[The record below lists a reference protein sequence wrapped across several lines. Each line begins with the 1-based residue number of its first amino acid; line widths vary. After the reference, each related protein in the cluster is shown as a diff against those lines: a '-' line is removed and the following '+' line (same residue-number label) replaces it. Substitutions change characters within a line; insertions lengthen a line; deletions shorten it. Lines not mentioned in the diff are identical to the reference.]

1 MAQYQHR
8 KSGQHGQGRQNGQT
22 DPNGQSIY
30 FQGCQ
35 DGQNDEPPTPPLDP
49 VQDSLLQTASSWCE
63 VSQAAIEANV
73 RLLRQRIGSAV
84 RLGVVVKADAFGH
97 GLIPCAIA
105 FLQAGADWLIV
116 NFAYEA
122 IALRQA
128 GITAPIY
135 ICGNVSAALAPQVV
149 ATQAR
154 LVLYDA
160 EVASALAQAAQ
171 GTDTVVPVHLK
182 IETGTHR
189 QGLPLAEA
197 LDLAR
202 FIQTLDGVELE
213 GITTHYADIED
224 TTNHRFARQQLTTL
238 QAAQA
243 AFRQA
248 GFEVPMVHSA
258 NSAATLLWPEAHGSL
273 VRVGIAAY
281 GLWPST
287 ETYVTLL
294 QTAGDRPTGS
304 AGQRPDLTIPQLEP
318 VLSWRA
324 RVAQV
329 KAVPVGGYVGYGRTY
344 RATHPMKIAVL
355 PLGYH
360 EGYDRRLSNLGYVI
374 IHGLR
379 APICGRICMNMM
391 MVDVTHIPEV
401 RVGSVATLLGTDGEE
416 QVNAEQLAAW
426 MGTINYEVVSR
437 IHPSQPR
444 VVIPANISVQVS
456 TSQRP
461 AAALTTTPPLDVP
474 GRAPVS

>member
-1 MAQYQHR
+1 MVWHQT
-8 KSGQHGQGRQNGQT
+8 GQNGQSH
-22 DPNGQSIY
+22 PNGQSHLNI
-30 FQGCQ
+30 QSEQNCQ
-35 DGQNDEPPTPPLDP
+35 NSNQPPTVPDP
-49 VQDSLLQTASSWCE
+49 RQNPVIQTASSWCE
-63 VSQAAIEANV
+63 VSQAAIQANIA
-73 RLLRQRIGSAV
+73 LLRQRIGPAV

-97 GLIPCAIA
+97 GLIPCATA
-105 FLQAGADWLIV
+105 MVEAGADWLIV

-135 ICGNVSAALAPQVV
+135 ICGNVSVAQAPQVV

-154 LVLYDA
+154 VVLYDA
-160 EVASALAQAAQ
+160 DVAHALHQATQ
-171 GTDTVVPVHLK
+171 GTDTIVPVHLK

-197 LDLAR
+197 LELGRLVQA
-202 FIQTLDGVELE
+202 LDGLVLE

-224 TTNHRFARQQLTTL
+224 TTDHRFARQQLTTL

-243 AFRQA
+243 AFHEA
-248 GFEVPMVHSA
+248 GFEVPIIHSA
-258 NSAATLLWPEAHGSL
+258 NSAATLLWKEAHGSL

-294 QTAGDRPTGS
+294 QTAGH
-304 AGQRPDLTIPQLEP
+304 RPDPTIPELSP
-318 VLSWRA
+318 VLSWRT

-329 KAVPVGGYVGYGRTY
+329 KTVPVGGYVGYGRTY

-360 EGYDRRLSNLGYVI
+360 EGYDRRLSNLGYVLL
-374 IHGLR
+374 HGMR
-379 APICGRICMNMM
+379 APVCGRICMNMM

-401 RVGSVATLLGTDGEE
+401 GVGSVATLLGTDGDE
-416 QVNAEQLAAW
+416 QVSAEQLAAW
-426 MGTINYEVVSR
+426 MGTINYEVISR

-444 VVIPANISVQVS
+444 VVIPAQDQSRSVQSGLLEPVAN
-456 TSQRP
+456 RP
-461 AAALTTTPPLDVP
+461 
-474 GRAPVS
+474 PVA